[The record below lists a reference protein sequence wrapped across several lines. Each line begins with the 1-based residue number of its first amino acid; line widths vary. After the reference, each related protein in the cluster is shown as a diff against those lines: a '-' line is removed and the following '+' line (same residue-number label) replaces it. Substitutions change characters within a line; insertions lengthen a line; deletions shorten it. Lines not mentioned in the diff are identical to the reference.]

1 MACVPAPC
9 RRARVFVRPF
19 AFAPLSAPRNERIPS
34 TPCKLPCLCGCTG
47 RIVLGR
53 SSECGLKARASKSFI
68 RRMATAAIAGQQL
81 LLQGQVPGAS
91 LLARSQKSAKCLV
104 WMAAH
109 FFHQIRS
116 SSLVLRIAFL
126 PHCGQSRVH
135 ADSPCCLGR
144 GACVQQ
150 RTSCT
155 VGRRKALPLRTV
167 SSCQGRQAEACLVPL
182 GPCCLNTG

>member
-19 AFAPLSAPRNERIPS
+19 AFAPLSAPRNESIPS

-53 SSECGLKARASKSFI
+53 SSECGLKARASKLFI

-109 FFHQIRS
+109 FFHQNRRGELFPCVANCVS
-116 SSLVLRIAFL
+116 PPLWAAESMLTARAAWAGAPVCSREQAAPWEGGRPCL
-126 PHCGQSRVH
+126 CGQSAAVR
-135 ADSPCCLGR
+135 AD
-144 GACVQQ
+144 
-150 RTSCT
+150 
-155 VGRRKALPLRTV
+155 RRKLALCNWAHAV
-167 SSCQGRQAEACLVPL
+167 
-182 GPCCLNTG
+182 